1 MAEDGL
7 IFRSLAKISPTYR
20 TPVRGTLVSGVITG
34 NFFFLTISLE
44 SQ

>member
-7 IFRSLAKISPTYR
+7 IFRGLAKVSPTYR

-34 NFFFLTISLE
+34 KTDLFYDIE
-44 SQ
+44 